1 MHWTYSDTFYPL
13 QHGYLAITAKITWG
27 AHIFIRFSCWFFS
40 PSIFFFI
47 VAKQWYVLVSI
58 NTCRLLSCSSICVIK
73 AKHFREYHSQSTHI
87 RCILCLKWPLIST
100 ITEERKNNG
109 KQTIYTLRRQ
119 FNIMVFHLCG
129 DIPSC
134 FIWDTMRTISC
145 SIVTHHFFHFAILF
159 AYCVLKNRN

>member
-1 MHWTYSDTFYPL
+1 MNIWRLPPKSLGEHTYLFVFRVDFFLHP
-13 QHGYLAITAKITWG
+13 
-27 AHIFIRFSCWFFS
+27 FFS
-40 PSIFFFI
+40 I

-100 ITEERKNNG
+100 ITEEEKKNNG

-159 AYCVLKNRN
+159 AYCVLKNRTKLVHG

>member
-1 MHWTYSDTFYPL
+1 MPGD
-13 QHGYLAITAKITWG
+13 
-27 AHIFIRFSCWFFS
+27 SCWSVSVVQVQKEDSSNDIVTYTVSALDIQRYILSTSAWIFGDYRQNHSGSTHIYSLFVLIFFS
-40 PSIFFFI
+40 IHFFSI

-58 NTCRLLSCSSICVIK
+58 NTCRLLSSSSICVIK

-134 FIWDTMRTISC
+134 FI
-145 SIVTHHFFHFAILF
+145 
-159 AYCVLKNRN
+159 